1 VAIVQYPWEFE
12 MSRTKVGKT
21 ESYVAV
27 DESGSTYDIDIW
39 TTFTEYKPVNG
50 SAQWVPGAK
59 AHKLQNGNHVNV
71 NNDCT
76 LVDVLTGLVMR
87 RVST

>member
-12 MSRTKVGKT
+12 MSRTKVERT

-27 DESGSTYDIDIW
+27 DVW

-50 SAQWVPGAK
+50 FAQWVPGAK
-59 AHKLQNGNHVNV
+59 THKMQNGNHVNV
-71 NNDCT
+71 NNDGS
-76 LVDVLTGLVMR
+76 LVDVHTGLVMR
-87 RVST
+87 RV